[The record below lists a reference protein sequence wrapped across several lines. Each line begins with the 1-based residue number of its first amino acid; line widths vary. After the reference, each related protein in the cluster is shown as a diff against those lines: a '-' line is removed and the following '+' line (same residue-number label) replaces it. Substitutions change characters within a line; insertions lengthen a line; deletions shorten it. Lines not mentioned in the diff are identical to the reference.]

1 MGYSFPEQPIP
12 FYPSLAKRLGSDE
25 ALLLAIYHDRA
36 RNGGRS
42 EPGELLISRSQWLQ
56 LAGFWEEAHLR
67 ATTESL
73 VRQGCLEA
81 SCDGNLVRLRLLP
94 EGEAERQQPRAE
106 PVTAA
111 SAPAPEPD
119 TAEPLSRLPVH
130 ESPPRPLTRQAL
142 RPQSQPRMIEER
154 GPAPTFGGA
163 SGWRRHKD
171 ELQVLFEQHEVR
183 NQQLKPMEL
192 GWRPSETFFALLPRH
207 QIPEEFAEELLDEF
221 VLYWMAKD
229 RKETN
234 WDQKFLAWVK
244 REWVRKQSRDGGV
257 KDAASRGDQAQ
268 KTGYQH
274 EDTRRDSREKR
285 KQVTAAIMD
294 IRDTDW

>member
-1 MGYSFPEQPIP
+1 MGYTFPEQPIP

-36 RNGGRS
+36 RSGGRA

-56 LAGFWEEAHLR
+56 LADFWDESRLA
-67 ATTESL
+67 AATESL

-81 SCDGNLVRLRLLP
+81 SYDGNLVRLRLLP
-94 EGEAERQQPRAE
+94 QTEAEAVAPPRPE
-106 PVTAA
+106 PVAQ
-111 SAPAPEPD
+111 APA
-119 TAEPLSRLPVH
+119 AEPLTRLPVH
-130 ESPPRPLTRQAL
+130 DEPPRPLTRQAS
-142 RPQSQPRMIEER
+142 RPRSQPRMIEER
-154 GPAPTFGGA
+154 GPAPTFGAAG
-163 SGWRRHKD
+163 GWRRHKD

-207 QIPEEFAEELLDEF
+207 QIPAEYAEELLDEF
-221 VLYWMAKD
+221 VLYWIAKE

-234 WDQKFLAWVK
+234 WDQKFLTWVK
-244 REWVRKQSRDGGV
+244 REWVRKQSRDSGI
-257 KDAASRGDQAQ
+257 KDAAARGDQAQ
-268 KTGYQH
+268 QTGYQH
-274 EDTRRDSREKR
+274 ENSRRDSREKR

>member
-1 MGYSFPEQPIP
+1 MT
-12 FYPSLAKRLGSDE
+12 D
-25 ALLLAIYHDRA
+25 
-36 RNGGRS
+36 
-42 EPGELLISRSQWLQ
+42 
-56 LAGFWEEAHLR
+56 
-67 ATTESL
+67 SL

-94 EGEAERQQPRAE
+94 ERGARPE
-106 PVTAA
+106 PAA
-111 SAPAPEPD
+111 SQAPTPANE
-119 TAEPLSRLPVH
+119 AVSRLPVR
-130 ESPPRPLTRQAL
+130 EAPPRPLTKQAM
-142 RPQSQPRMIEER
+142 RPQPQPAARMIEEK

-192 GWRPSETFFALLPRH
+192 GWRPSEAFFELLPRH
-207 QIPEEFAEELLDEF
+207 QIPREYAEELLDEF
-221 VLYWMAKD
+221 VLYWLAKD
-229 RKETN
+229 RRESN

-244 REWVRKQSRDGGV
+244 REWVRKQSRDGGAR
-257 KDAASRGDQAQ
+257 DAGARGEQTQ
-268 KTGYQH
+268 QTGYQH
-274 EDTRRDSREKR
+274 ENTRRDSREKR

>member
-1 MGYSFPEQPIP
+1 MGYSFPEQPIL
-12 FYPSLAKRLGSDE
+12 FFPSLAKRIGSDE

-36 RNGGRS
+36 RGGGRS
-42 EPGELLISRSQWLQ
+42 EPSELLISRSQWLQ
-56 LAGFWEEAHLR
+56 LADFWDESRLR
-67 ATTESL
+67 ATTDSL

-94 EGEAERQQPRAE
+94 DGTDAPKAKAE
-106 PVTAA
+106 PP
-111 SAPAPEPD
+111 PAVEPM
-119 TAEPLSRLPVH
+119 SRLPIQDT
-130 ESPPRPLTRQAL
+130 PPRPLTRQAM
-142 RPQSQPRMIEER
+142 RPQNPPRMIEEK

-183 NQQLKPMEL
+183 NQQLRPMAL

-207 QIPEEFAEELLDEF
+207 QIPADYAEELLDEF
-221 VLYWMAKD
+221 VLYWLSKD
-229 RKETN
+229 RKESN

-244 REWVRKQSRDGGV
+244 REWVRKQSRESGL
-257 KDAASRGDQAQ
+257 KEAAQRGESQQ
-268 KTGYQH
+268 TGYQH